1 MTGVQTC
8 ALPILV
14 PGLVTRFGEGARGL
28 AGKPGEQLPHL
39 ATRGFIGVGHEMGM
53 VDFFAGLRK
62 LGPRYVVV
70 TDGREGAFV
79 GTPEAIL
86 YCPVL
91 ETKVSGTAGAGDAF
105 NATFT
110 ACMALGRP
118 AEEALR
124 AAAINSASVV
134 NHVDTQ
140 TGLLSLQDIDRRLGE
155 TKAALEVRKWS
166 H

>member
-1 MTGVQTC
+1 MSTDRFLDELDAHLNMRGETVPSSGSSNVDAAEGVLRDADAAVVGFPC
-8 ALPILV
+8 SVGALL
-14 PGLVTRFGEGARGL
+14 GEVR
-28 AGKPGEQLPHL
+28 
-39 ATRGFIGVGHEMGM
+39 
-53 VDFFAGLRK
+53 DFFR
-62 LGPRYVVV
+62 RYVVV

-79 GTPEAIL
+79 GTPQAIL

-91 ETKVSGTAGAGDAF
+91 ETKVAGTAGAGDAF